1 MDTSDK
7 SSISFS
13 AVNTTDSLGQL
24 VAQLQSTA
32 KFQQDEVDKLKQVLA
47 VLAPL
52 VQTPAPQ
59 KVTPPPTP
67 QKTTAPPA
75 PQKVNAK
82 AFWAKRK
89 AAAQKEET
97 LLPIIPEPKA
107 AAPVAAAPVAAAPVA
122 AVQVAAVQVAAAP
135 AVLPEPK
142 DRKKTALALKVFTV
156 MTKRPRDA
164 LHKRYYQ
171 EITADEAATMFGDVT
186 EGVDYS
192 NKNTVHKLFRDV
204 LNTYAHR
211 GYGWDRTTPV
221 SDFVPLN
228 KAQFVKLKYER
239 TEDGK
244 EYYYVWVE
252 TNGKQVPLD
261 A

>member
-52 VQTPAPQ
+52 VQTPVPQ

-82 AFWAKRK
+82 AFRAKRK

-107 AAPVAAAPVAAAPVA
+107 AAPVAAAPVAA
-122 AVQVAAVQVAAAP
+122 VQVAAAP

-142 DRKKTALALKVFTV
+142 DRKKTALALKVFNTLCV
-156 MTKRPRDA
+156 RERERGRDT

-244 EYYYVWVE
+244 EYYYAWVE